1 MNEVLYDILI
11 YYNKKKEIDLL
22 INKVNYNLKI
32 YNKRWT
38 IEDSKC
44 KKKINKKL
52 NIINSL
58 STYIN
63 MLKKKKE
70 KITYDINVIKKRL
83 ESNINETDLEL
94 LYINQINLKKHIN
107 NNNILATSDVEDY
120 IRKIIYD
127 LISDLNIND
136 IVNNISNE
144 IDTINNSKL
153 NKIVINN
160 INTKVELI
168 NNIQDN
174 VESEII
180 LNKEVT
186 VNKILDNIIDDII
199 INNKRL
205 VSDEV
210 SIINDILNNKEE
222 EKKGKGKVNSRLYI
236 NNYEMYDENIDDYN
250 NINDNN
256 NEYYV
261 INN

>member
-153 NKIVINN
+153 DKIVINN

-222 EKKGKGKVNSRLYI
+222 EKKGKVNSRLYI
-236 NNYEMYDENIDDYN
+236 NNYEIHDENIDDYN